1 MTHISAVSF
10 QWTEAGQNGQSGLPV
25 GQSVPTGVVVSA
37 KPLHPG
43 TEESTAAA
51 AWWRAKTAPRGC
63 VRAVSHL
70 GKVFEQQWLLN
81 VKRESIFG
89 SYIFFDVMWCFSWL
103 FNTDRHLLSLAE
115 IVHILHLI
123 SERLRCFWGTYRVS
137 SLTAYYCI
145 FAASGGCWIDNSL
158 ADSDFFAHISV
169 LQGVLHF
176 KGILYRT
183 VFPRCLA
190 SMARVRMM

>member
-1 MTHISAVSF
+1 MDGG
-10 QWTEAGQNGQSGLPV
+10 WTEWAKWSACGTECTHWRSRECQAPPPRNGGKHCSGSMMESKNCTEGLCARSKSP
-25 GQSVPTGVVVSA
+25 GQSVWTAVVV
-37 KPLHPG
+37 KCQK
-43 TEESTAAA
+43 
-51 AWWRAKTAPRGC
+51 R
-63 VRAVSHL
+63 VNI
-70 GKVFEQQWLLN
+70 WL
-81 VKRESIFG
+81 V
-89 SYIFFDVMWCFSWL
+89 YIFFDVMWCFSWL